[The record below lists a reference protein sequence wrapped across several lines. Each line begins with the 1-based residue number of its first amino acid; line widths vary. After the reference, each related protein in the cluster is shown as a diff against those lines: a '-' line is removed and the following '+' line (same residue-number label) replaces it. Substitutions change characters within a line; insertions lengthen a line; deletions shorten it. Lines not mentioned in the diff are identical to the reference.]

1 MRYVHNQ
8 SGAALIILLTIFIL
22 GSVTFLLSQLNER
35 AHYLLDDQAQT
46 IRALTQA
53 KESLLGFAATYAQN
67 PDHEVKLQGY
77 LPCPDKDGDGSVETP
92 CQKKGETVIGRFPW
106 RTLGL
111 PPLRDGS
118 GECLWYAVSG
128 NFKDNP
134 KQVLTSDSNGLL
146 VIKNAKDE
154 VITGKTISDRAIAVI
169 FAPGRFTK
177 NQNREVTVTLTE
189 CGGSI
194 IEGAIEPINN
204 VRNYLDKYNYDGVVL
219 DNATANNAIFISDS
233 GFFAS
238 SPLIPNAT
246 PVFINAPPVY
256 ETYLHPQDDT
266 ERLDRANPTFNDTL
280 ITIAPE
286 DFKPIYRMMDY
297 QVATQVRAC
306 LDRYAQQSF
315 YQFMDTMATDIDSG
329 TEQKKSFIT
338 DLIEFTNKN
347 EILLDK
353 ITDKEKILIQIKNNI
368 KDKKIPYP
376 KYPWTTKE
384 LKIGNLEINQGYF
397 GRISTKQPSIDK
409 PITEGYLSRTRDSL
423 LKIIKDYVILQKPD
437 LSANQKDILLGQ
449 LNDFF
454 FIELSEPNETR
465 WKDKGKEGE
474 PDYQKGFETKFA
486 TIPDEWPVDPQT
498 PFLILNLHDLEYET
512 LKNNPQVSKEELITK
527 VLDTLK
533 DKDMEK
539 EFVEFYQGNDPA
551 TRIKNIST
559 KVDLI
564 DSIKNFS
571 KRESVQQKLKKYQC
585 FFFKVDPT
593 KPDLE
598 PSESESKWWWWK
610 GWQDKVFFAIRSD
623 YSLNNETSRKL
634 TFNTPAEKDN
644 IIHAEMLILVA
655 GRPLNGQ
662 QRSQS
667 EQQIE
672 ITNYLEGQNSDGNT
686 HFVHAPVT
694 STFNDVV
701 L

>member
-22 GSVTFLLSQLNER
+22 GSITFLLSQLNER
-35 AHYLLDDQAQT
+35 AHYLLDDQEQT

-77 LPCPDKDGDGSVETP
+77 LPCPDKDGDGSAEPP
-92 CQKKGETVIGRFPW
+92 CESAGQTVIGRFPW

-154 VITGKTISDRAIAVI
+154 ITTGQTVPDQAIAVI

-177 NQNREVTVTLTE
+177 NQNREVTGTFTE
-189 CGGSI
+189 CGSI
-194 IEGAIEPINN
+194 IEGTLIEPINR
-204 VRNYLDKYNYDGVVL
+204 VRNYLDKYNFDGVVV

-286 DFKPIYRMMDY
+286 DFKPVYRMMDY

-306 LDRYAQQSF
+306 LDRYAQKSL
-315 YQFMDTMATDIDSG
+315 YHFMNSLQTDIGSTDG
-329 TEQKKSFIT
+329 SFIFVKKFLEKT
-338 DLIEFTNKN
+338 KLTETVEDILKIIKKNIANKN
-347 EILLDK
+347 
-353 ITDKEKILIQIKNNI
+353 
-368 KDKKIPYP
+368 IPYP
-376 KYPWTTKE
+376 KYPWPSYVNPYDYSGDE
-384 LKIGNLEINQGYF
+384 NNYF
-397 GRISTKQPSIDK
+397 GRIPTQISVEPPD
-409 PITEGYLSRTRDSL
+409 L
-423 LKIIKDYVILQKPD
+423 LKTMNLIIDLFKADIMTANNLSVNEYENNFKPPLAEELRQAFKSYFKLFIQWPEEPL
-437 LSANQKDILLGQ
+437 LSQ
-449 LNDFF
+449 
-454 FIELSEPNETR
+454 
-465 WKDKGKEGE
+465 
-474 PDYQKGFETKFA
+474 
-486 TIPDEWPVDPQT
+486 WPVDPQT

-512 LKNNPQVSKEELITK
+512 LKNDPQVSKEELITK
-527 VLDTLK
+527 VLDTFK
-533 DKDMEK
+533 DKDIEK
-539 EFVEFYQGNDPA
+539 EFFDFYQGNDPT

-564 DSIKNFS
+564 EDLKTFS
-571 KRESVQQKLKKYQC
+571 KRGSAWQKLQRYQC
-585 FFFKVDPT
+585 FFFDET
-593 KPDLE
+593 NLT
-598 PSESESKWWWWK
+598 PSRSKWWWWQ
-610 GWQDKVFFAIRSD
+610 GWQDKVFFAIHPD
-623 YSLNNETSRKL
+623 YSLNNNFENSSL
-634 TFNTPAEKDN
+634 SFNTPAEKDN
-644 IIHAEMLILVA
+644 IIKAEMLVLVA
-655 GRPLNGQ
+655 GRPLTGQ
-662 QRSQS
+662 QRSQP
-667 EQQIE
+667 EQQIK
-672 ITNYLEGQNSDGNT
+672 ITNYLEGQNSDGDT

-694 STFNDVV
+694 SIFNDVV

>member
-22 GSVTFLLSQLNER
+22 GSITFLLSQLNER

-46 IRALTQA
+46 IRVLTQA

-77 LPCPDKDGDGSVETP
+77 LPCPDKDGDGSAEPP
-92 CQKKGETVIGRFPW
+92 CESAGQTVIGRFPW

-154 VITGKTISDRAIAVI
+154 IITGQTVPDRAIAVI

-177 NQNREVTVTLTE
+177 NQNREVTGTLTE
-189 CGGSI
+189 CGSI
-194 IEGAIEPINN
+194 IEGTLIEPINR
-204 VRNYLDKYNYDGVVL
+204 VRNYLDKYNFDGVVV

-286 DFKPIYRMMDY
+286 DFKPVYRMMDY

-306 LDRYAQQSF
+306 LDRYAQKSL
-315 YQFMDTMATDIDSG
+315 YNFMNSLQTDIGSTDG
-329 TEQKKSFIT
+329 SFIFVEKFLEIT
-338 DLIEFTNKN
+338 NLPKINATVEEKQQEKIRILTEIKKNIANKN
-347 EILLDK
+347 
-353 ITDKEKILIQIKNNI
+353 IT
-368 KDKKIPYP
+368 YP
-376 KYPWTTKE
+376 KYPWPSYVNPSDYSDDE
-384 LKIGNLEINQGYF
+384 NNYF
-397 GRISTKQPSIDK
+397 GRIPTQILKNSSFKTTGQPHLLK
-409 PITEGYLSRTRDSL
+409 TRDS
-423 LKIIKDYVILQKPD
+423 IINLFKDNIININSL
-437 LSANQKDILLGQ
+437 
-449 LNDFF
+449 
-454 FIELSEPNETR
+454 LSESEYI
-465 WKDKGKEGE
+465 DKFKKPLEILWS
-474 PDYQKGFETKFA
+474 DFENHF
-486 TIPDEWPVDPQT
+486 TILKQWPVDPQT

-512 LKNNPQVSKEELITK
+512 LKNDPQVSKEELITK
-527 VLDTLK
+527 VLDTFK
-533 DKDMEK
+533 DKDIEK
-539 EFVEFYQGNDPA
+539 EFFDFYQGNDPT

-564 DSIKNFS
+564 EDLKTFS
-571 KRESVQQKLKKYQC
+571 TRESVLQKLQRYQC
-585 FFFKVDPT
+585 FFFDETNPT
-593 KPDLE
+593 
-598 PSESESKWWWWK
+598 PSKSKWWWWQ
-610 GWQDKVFFAIRSD
+610 GWQDKVFFAIHSD
-623 YSLNNETSRKL
+623 YSLNNNIGSSL
-634 TFNTPAEKDN
+634 TFNTPADKDTIN
-644 IIHAEMLILVA
+644 AEMLVLVA

-662 QRSQS
+662 QRSQP
-667 EQQIE
+667 EQQIK
-672 ITNYLEGQNSDGNT
+672 ITNYLEGQNSDGDT
-686 HFVHAPVT
+686 RFVHAPVT
-694 STFNDVV
+694 SIFNDVV